1 MNKAPIEGKVFKEYN
16 NLSYEISKRLKKVGP
31 IRFYD
36 SGRNYPLL
44 DIALSINAGGM
55 DGKPGIAHFL
65 EHILCNDD
73 NSNGTNT
80 KLEKDNR
87 IKYNAGT
94 GEFMTE
100 FYYNCRGVYL
110 GGVSNYYPPNSKAT
124 IEQAVKVFFKYHML
138 MNKIAYNTATEEE
151 INIMKQRIEKHRK
164 IIINE
169 IETTVD
175 KDFDK
180 VNKLILSELLTE
192 KGFSYHSKNNDIL
205 GTVDDVN
212 SYTLDDLVDFYKNYY
227 TENRLKVAIS
237 YPFSIVSITDSHQ
250 EDIINTIENIVSSM
264 TSREE
269 GTKPVWETE
278 ESELYKQDKD
288 VTTVYCNREE
298 FQGLFLSAKPTLI
311 ERYTD
316 DTTYTEIPRF
326 LKHLVTVDI
335 LRESI
340 SNIVDDLR
348 EKGLVYHGYKHPGC
362 VEGKTSSNNIIIVL
376 HSSNQEEIMNV
387 IHDIIDKIKY
397 NIKDFG
403 RFIFEDAMRLLSK
416 RSNDYMRFAKS
427 HGSVKRYEY
436 FRDNIPQY
444 TERDSDI
451 KRYISSEIWKNFDK
465 DFMPLLNK
473 YINEVLEEYKKA
485 LHEAKPIFIKYK
497 EK

>member
-16 NLSYEISKRLKKVGP
+16 SLSYEKSKRLEKVGP

-36 SGRNYPLL
+36 SGWNYPLL
-44 DIALSINAGGM
+44 DIVLTINAGGM

-73 NSNGTNT
+73 NGNGTNT
-80 KLEKDNR
+80 RLEKDNR

-100 FYYNCRGVYL
+100 FYYDCKGVYL
-110 GGVSNYYPPNSKAT
+110 GGASNYYPPNSKAT
-124 IEQAVKVFFKYHML
+124 IESAVSSFFKYHIL

-164 IIINE
+164 IIVNE

-175 KDFDK
+175 KDFDE
-180 VNKLILSELLTE
+180 VNKLVLSEILTE
-192 KGFSYHSKNNDIL
+192 KGFSYHNKNYDIL
-205 GTVDDVN
+205 GTIENVN
-212 SYTLDDLVDFYKNYY
+212 GYTLDDFVDFYKNYY
-227 TENRLKVAIS
+227 TENRLKVAVS
-237 YPFSIVSITDSHQ
+237 YPFAVVSVTDSDQ
-250 EDIINTIENIVSSM
+250 EDIRNIVKDIVTSM
-264 TSREE
+264 TSKEE

-278 ESELYKQDKD
+278 ESELYKRDKEIS
-288 VTTVYCNREE
+288 TVYCNREE
-298 FQGLFLSAKPTLI
+298 FQGLFLSARPTLI

-316 DTTYTEIPRF
+316 DTKHTEIPRF

-340 SNIVDDLR
+340 SNIADDLR
-348 EKGLVYHGYKHPGC
+348 DKVLIYHGYKHPGC
-362 VEGKTSSNNIIIVL
+362 VEGKNSFSNIILVI
-376 HSSNQEEIMNV
+376 HSSNQEEIMDV

-397 NIKDFG
+397 DVEDFG

-416 RSNDYMRFAKS
+416 RSKDYMGYAKNQAS
-427 HGSVKRYEY
+427 LKRYEF

-444 TERDSDI
+444 TEKSEGI
-451 KRYISSEIWKNFDK
+451 KSYISSEIWKNFNK
-465 DFMPLLNK
+465 DFTPTLDK
-473 YINEVLEEYKKA
+473 YINEILEEYKKA